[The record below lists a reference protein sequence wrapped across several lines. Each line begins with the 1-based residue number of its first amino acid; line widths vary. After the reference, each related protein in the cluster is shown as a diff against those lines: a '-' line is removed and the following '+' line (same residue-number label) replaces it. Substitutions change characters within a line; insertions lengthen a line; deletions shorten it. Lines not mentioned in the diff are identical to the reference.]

1 MQPHQALEAAVT
13 ELQRVIDTSPI
24 NANEG
29 EAATPCHAFT
39 VNDLIDH
46 ILDTHNLLL
55 GGAGGQPIETTG
67 TASTRHKTVAGAAL
81 DQWKTRGIDGTIN
94 LGGNELPAAFGISL
108 HALECY
114 IHAWDLAQSLD
125 RRFTPPEELTAAMWD
140 FAQSFITDDV
150 RGDADGMPYRAEVS
164 APDDATGLDRII
176 ALSGRNPAWQQN

>member
-1 MQPHQALEAAVT
+1 MQPHQVLEAAVT

-24 NANEG
+24 NANDRQ
-29 EAATPCHAFT
+29 AATPCDAFT
-39 VNDLIDH
+39 VDELIDH

-55 GGAGGQPIETTG
+55 GGAGGQPVETTG
-67 TASTRHKTVAGAAL
+67 TVSTRHQTVAAVAL
-81 DQWKTRGIDGTIN
+81 EQWKTRGIDGTID
-94 LGGNELPAAFGISL
+94 LGGNKLPAEFGISL

-125 RRFTPPEELTAAMWD
+125 RTFTPPEELTAAMRD
-140 FAQSFITDDV
+140 FAQGFITDDV

-164 APDDATGLDRII
+164 APDDATDLERII